1 VVSSSIILFDFKTSF
16 YFNKDD
22 FSFPTI
28 CFMLLIFFGLCVS
41 HTLQEHFTDV
51 KKMAINMKYIGI
63 FQSGV

>member
-16 YFNKDD
+16 YFNND

-28 CFMLLIFFGLCVS
+28 CFMLLIIFGLCVS